1 MRALAGLAVI
11 VALLLG
17 NPVAAHSV
25 GSTAPTEQIVGDS
38 LPGAFFITPDGAG
51 PFPAIILLGGSEG
64 GDGTVRTKAPL
75 FLAEGY
81 AVLGLP
87 YYSPAY
93 FGQQPQFPNLPRAFH
108 NIPVDKLEV
117 ARDWLRQQSSVGDR
131 PVGVY
136 GVSKGAEFALLG
148 ASLIDGF
155 DAIAAIVP
163 TDVVWEAWGPGTVE
177 GESSSFSWRGKPLPF
192 VPYVGMNEEI
202 AKYATPEPNVRL
214 RTPQDA
220 GRHRYPEKVEA
231 ARIKVERIDE
241 PVLVAGG
248 DMDNVWASGEMAQ
261 YLAERRHAAG
271 LPTVSLV
278 FPEAG
283 HGLSGTGEQLTEG
296 SFRYSEAD
304 LAAQREIWPATL
316 AFFSEHLKGQ

>member
-1 MRALAGLAVI
+1 MRALASLVATA
-11 VALLLG
+11 ALLLG
-17 NPVAAHSV
+17 SPVIAQSGEPV
-25 GSTAPTEQIVGDS
+25 SPTEQIVGES
-38 LPGAFFITPDGAG
+38 LPGAFFMTPDGAG

-64 GDGTVRTKAPL
+64 GDGTVRGKAPL

-93 FGQQPQFPNLPRAFH
+93 FGQQPQFPGLPRAFH
-108 NIPVDKLEV
+108 NIPIDKLEI
-117 ARDWLRQQSSVGDR
+117 ARDWLHQQSSVGDQ

-155 DAIAAIVP
+155 DAVAAIVP

-177 GESSSFSWRGKPLPF
+177 GESSSFSWRGEPLPF
-192 VPYVGMNEEI
+192 VPYIGMNEEI

-220 GRHRYPEKVEA
+220 GRHAYPARVEA
-231 ARIKVERIDE
+231 ARIKIEDIDE

-248 DMDNVWASGEMAQ
+248 DKDDVWASGEMSQ
-261 YLAERRHAAG
+261 YLAERRYAAG
-271 LPTVSLV
+271 LPTISLV
-278 FPEAG
+278 FPDAG

-304 LAAQREIWPATL
+304 LAAQREVWPATL
-316 AFFSEHLKGQ
+316 AFFAEHLKSQ